1 MKQRYN
7 MGYGIYK
14 TKPQQCRKVAAR
26 MIHAWDW
33 RMLGNPKHT
42 MPCSMVSIHMLHER
56 SWTYMK
62 VHLFGVCIYIYIYMY
77 DYMILYVCIICMYNI
92 YIYIH
97 ICTPCLGRRNWNKD
111 GLKLTNMRIKLLFY
125 MLEWRNVAT
134 CGHKLFQQFSFE
146 VRIHGSFHQQE
157 QGTWVIE
164 FL

>member
-62 VHLFGVCIYIYIYMY
+62 VHLFGVCIYIYMY

-97 ICTPCLGRRNWNKD
+97 TYLYPMFGQTQ
-111 GLKLTNMRIKLLFY
+111 LKQGWFKTDQHAYQIIILHAWMKKCCDLWAQVISTILF
-125 MLEWRNVAT
+125 W
-134 CGHKLFQQFSFE
+134 S
-146 VRIHGSFHQQE
+146 
-157 QGTWVIE
+157 
-164 FL
+164 